1 MMAGADYLP
10 YELTGHLTVRNERH
24 IQGTHTRGIYSPA
37 ISGLTWGQLLLE
49 TSRSAPLASNYPDLL
64 AELLE
69 NVKVIRGVEA
79 VGLVNCVPLSR
90 SLHWLLQ
97 IVSCRF
103 PVSVAIAQEWRDNP
117 APLRNW

>member
-1 MMAGADYLP
+1 MNGIFKKHILEAFIPRLFPASRGVNYYLKP
-10 YELTGHLTVRNERH
+10 PAALHWPQIILTFF
-24 IQGTHTRGIYSPA
+24 
-37 ISGLTWGQLLLE
+37 
-49 TSRSAPLASNYPDLL
+49 